1 MEDRIKRIH
10 DIAIENLK
18 QDGYV
23 APVLIVEG
31 KENAIINLSGA
42 KDKYES
48 MRQAGRKVAFLLPSI
63 VIFISEAWM
72 ARKIPPE
79 GKVVHDMPDK
89 QECIS
94 IVAQKSNGEGY
105 ACFIPFTKVGKEILI
120 SKTEWL
126 PEGGVVEANI
136 LKPFWLGVKE
146 KGGEP

>member
-31 KENAIINLSGA
+31 KENAIVRIKG
-42 KDKYES
+42 DKYEA
-48 MRQAGRKVAFLLPSI
+48 MRQAGRKVAFLSPSV

-79 GKVVHDMPDK
+79 GKAVHDMSDK

-105 ACFIPFTKVGKEILI
+105 ACFVPFSKVGKRILI
-120 SKTEWL
+120 GETEWL

-146 KGGEP
+146 KGDK

>member
-18 QDGYV
+18 QDSYV

-31 KENAIINLSGA
+31 KENAIVRIKG
-42 KDKYES
+42 DKYEA
-48 MRQAGRKVAFLLPSI
+48 MRQAGRKVAFLSPSV

-79 GKVVHDMPDK
+79 GKAVHDMPDK

-105 ACFIPFTKVGKEILI
+105 ACFVPFSKVGKRILI
-120 SKTEWL
+120 GETEWL

-136 LKPFWLGVKE
+136 LKLFWLGVQE
-146 KGGEP
+146 RGGESGR